1 MATPTGRPA
10 GRPAKPVEVKRA
22 LGNPGG
28 RPLPAAPMP
37 GEGLPGVDK
46 IPHPPILG
54 LEGLEM
60 WVEIWDAGSSW
71 LSPVADRRLVT
82 MLCQAHDEAEMI
94 RRALATG
101 EVKRLYVVGNGQHV
115 THPYVNQLKELR
127 VQMTAWLSAL
137 GFSPSDRARLGI
149 GEVRQAD
156 VFDELRKR
164 REARA
169 AGSTN

>member
-1 MATPTGRPA
+1 MATPTGRPS

-28 RPLPAAPMP
+28 RPLPPAPMP
-37 GEGLPGVDK
+37 GEGLPAVDG
-46 IPHPPILG
+46 IPTPPILG

-60 WVEIWDAGSSW
+60 WQEIWSAGNTW

-82 MLCQAHDEAEMI
+82 MLCQAQDEAESI

-101 EVKRLYVVGNGQHV
+101 EVKRHYVVGNGQHV

-127 VQMTAWLSAL
+127 VQMTSWLSAL

-156 VFDELRKR
+156 VFDELKRR

-169 AGSTN
+169 SGS